1 MKFDCYTCQYRGQ
14 VPGSAHSCCNHP
26 SITIKEVGE
35 LLILKSAMGLG
46 STNPLGLVVTLT
58 QEDGETKT
66 VPLQDW
72 NEIGIKKGYVLFPF
86 NFDPTWLKHCLLH
99 KTKE

>member
-26 SITIKEVGE
+26 SIKEVEE

-46 STNPLGLVVTLT
+46 STNPLGLEVTLT

-66 VPLQDW
+66 IPLQDW

-86 NFDPTWLKHCLLH
+86 NFDPIWLKHCLLH
-99 KTKE
+99 KSKEQ